1 MSRKIKWHKI
11 DPGFLIE
18 DTGSTDGLLIRDPGS
33 VIHDL
38 HIAGKDICMVRQ
50 GEQWHAFA
58 AKCPHA
64 SGRFVDGWC
73 DPLGNVVCPL
83 HRYKFNMTNG
93 RNTSGEGYHL
103 KTYPVEQRPD
113 GLYVGMEE
121 GGLGFGLFR

>member
-18 DTGSTDGLLIRDPGS
+18 DPGSNGLLIRDS
-33 VIHDL
+33 ASAIRDL
-38 HIAGKDICMVRQ
+38 HIAGKDICMTRL

-64 SGRFVDGWC
+64 SGSLANGWM

-83 HRYKFNMTNG
+83 HRYKFNITNG

-103 KTYPVEQRPD
+103 KTYPVEVRED
-113 GLYVGMEE
+113 GVYVGFEE